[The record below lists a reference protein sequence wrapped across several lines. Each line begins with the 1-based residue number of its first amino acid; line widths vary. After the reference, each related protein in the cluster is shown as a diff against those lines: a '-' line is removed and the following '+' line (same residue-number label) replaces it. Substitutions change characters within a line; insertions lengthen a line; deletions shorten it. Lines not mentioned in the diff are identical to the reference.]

1 MSQRF
6 YRIINSGAY
15 VTEEKNLVPR
25 IPVSTYRLQFNDDF
39 TFSDAAKVIPYLSKL
54 GITDIYSSPYFKAA
68 KGSLHGYDIV
78 APDTL
83 NPDIGTEEEYDFMIG
98 ELHAREM
105 GQILDF
111 VPNHMCITSRENI
124 WWMDV
129 LENGPSSVYN
139 DFFDID
145 WNPVKKEL
153 KNKVLLPVL
162 GDQYGKVLDKGELR
176 LTFEEGSF
184 FLYYYEHKFPIIPKT
199 YNHILKHRIDKL
211 SRTFHPEDPFY
222 AELLSIITALNNL
235 PSYTEKNSEKIV
247 ERHREKE
254 IIKKRLS
261 RLYYESAMIRTF
273 LDDNIRIFNGISG
286 DQRSFDHLDQLLSM
300 QVYRLSHWRVATEE
314 INYRRF
320 FDINSLGA
328 IRMENENVFNAT
340 HALVMKFIREGKVTG
355 LRLDH
360 PDGLYDP
367 SEYFKRLQK
376 SCFLQLRLAYAEKLN
391 AEIPLSGELSDFM
404 AKSLKMYD
412 EIIASGKQD
421 KFFYIIGEK
430 ILTKGERMPEEW
442 PIFST
447 TGYVFLNSLNGI
459 FVETRNAK
467 AFEDIYNKF
476 IKEKVNFHEIVYR
489 KKKLIMKVSMSS
501 EINTLGHYLNVL
513 SEKDRHTRDFT
524 LNSLTAA
531 IVEIIAYFP
540 VYRTY
545 INSFEVNDRDR
556 QYVEFVIQKAKKK
569 NPALSSSIFEFLK
582 DVLLLQFPD
591 NFGAGEKR
599 EWLDFVMRF
608 QQLTGPVMAKGLEDT
623 AFYIYNRLVS
633 LNEVGGMPDRFGTP
647 LETFH
652 GQNIERNKYWP
663 HALITTST
671 HDTKRGEDVRVR
683 IDVLSEMPGEWGKKL
698 IFWRRINKKKRLL
711 VDGQFVPDLNE
722 EYFLYQTLVGVWPVG
737 GTDEDGYEVFK
748 NRIKDYMI
756 KAIREA
762 KLNTSWINVNSTY
775 EEALMIYIDSLL
787 DSAPNNQFLRDF
799 QAFQRSIAHQG
810 FFNSLSQA
818 VLKITSP
825 GIPDFYQGTELW
837 EFSLVDPDNRR
848 PVDYAMRMEM
858 LDELIRKE
866 NGSGPLNLLQSLV
879 AEKENGMIKLY
890 VIYKAL
896 VFRRE
901 NKDLFSNGEYVPLEC
916 HDARC
921 DTICAF
927 LRRHGHRNVITVV
940 PRLLRKVLAG
950 GEELPLGR
958 NVWDD
963 STIIVPS
970 SDIGV
975 KYRNIFTGETVA
987 VAKSEEAN
995 SLRLADIFANS
1006 PVAILEML

>member
-1 MSQRF
+1 
-6 YRIINSGAY
+6 
-15 VTEEKNLVPR
+15 VTEEKYLVPR
-25 IPVSTYRLQFNDDF
+25 IPVSAYRLQFNHDF
-39 TFSDAAKVIPYLSKL
+39 TFSDAAKVLPYLAKL
-54 GITDIYSSPYFKAA
+54 GITDIYSSPYFKAE

-83 NPDIGTEEEYDFMIG
+83 NPEIGTEEEYNSMIT
-98 ELHAREM
+98 ELRAHDM

-111 VPNHMCITSRENI
+111 VPNHMCITSRENV
-124 WWMDV
+124 WWMDL
-129 LENGPSSVYN
+129 LENGQSSVYN

-162 GDQYGKVLDKGELR
+162 GDQYGKVLDNGELR
-176 LTFEEGSF
+176 LIFEEGCF

-199 YNHILKHRIDKL
+199 YNNILQHRIDEF
-211 SRTFHPEDPFY
+211 SRTVHPEDPHY

-235 PSYTEKNSEKIV
+235 PSYTEKDSEKIA

-261 RLYYESAMIRTF
+261 RLYHQSALIRSF
-273 LDDNIRIFNGISG
+273 LDENIRIFNGVKG
-286 DQRSFDHLDQLLSM
+286 DERSFDLLDQLLSM
-300 QVYRLSHWRVATEE
+300 QIYRLSHWRVATEE

-328 IRMENENVFNAT
+328 IRMENENVFNTT
-340 HALVMKFIREGKVTG
+340 HALVMKLVREGKVTG

-376 SCFLQLRLAYAEKLN
+376 SCFLQLRLSYAEKLN
-391 AEIPLSGELSDFM
+391 EEIPLSGELSDFE
-404 AKSLKMYD
+404 ADSLRRYD

-430 ILTKGERMPEEW
+430 ILIKGERMPEEW

-467 AFEDIYNKF
+467 AFDDIYHKF
-476 IKEKVNFHEIVYR
+476 IKEKANFQEIVYE

-531 IVEIIAYFP
+531 IIEVIAYFP

-545 INSFEVNDRDR
+545 INSYEVNDRDR
-556 QYVEFVIQKAKKK
+556 QYIEFVIQKAKRK
-569 NPALSSSIFEFLK
+569 NPALSSSIFDFLK

-591 NFGAGEKR
+591 KFGEGEKK

-633 LNEVGGMPDRFGTP
+633 LNEVGGMPERFGTP

-663 HALITTST
+663 HALITSST
-671 HDTKRGEDVRVR
+671 HDTKRGEEVRAR
-683 IDVLSEMPGEWGKKL
+683 INVLSEMPKEWGKKL
-698 IFWRRINKKKRLL
+698 ILWRRINKKKRLL

-722 EYFLYQTLVGVWPVG
+722 EYFLYQTLIGAWPSG
-737 GTDEDGYEVFK
+737 GTDEAGHESFK

-762 KLNTSWINVNSTY
+762 KQNTSWINVNSTY
-775 EEALMIYIDSLL
+775 EEAMMIYINSLL

-799 QAFQRSIAHQG
+799 QAFQKGIAYYG
-810 FFNSLSQA
+810 FFNSLSQT

-837 EFSLVDPDNRR
+837 ELSLVDPDNRR
-848 PVDYAMRMEM
+848 PVDYASRMEM
-858 LDELIRKE
+858 LEELIRKE
-866 NGSGPLNLLQSLV
+866 SGEGQLELVRSLL
-879 AEKENGMIKLY
+879 AEKENGSIKLY

-896 VFRRE
+896 NFRRE
-901 NKDLFSNGEYVPLEC
+901 HKDLFTNGEYVPLEC

-927 LRRHGHRNVITVV
+927 LRRNGHRDVIVVV

-950 GEELPLGR
+950 EDELPLGR
-958 NVWDD
+958 NAWGD
-963 STIIVPS
+963 SAIIVPS

-975 KYRNIFTGETVA
+975 RYRNIFTGEIA
-987 VAKSEEAN
+987 AIDKCEEAN
-995 SLRLADIFANS
+995 SLRLADIFANF
-1006 PVAILEML
+1006 PVAVLEML